1 MRVTSSSGSTP
12 SCAAA
17 CTASSS
23 PSLSRSAWAVGMSKM
38 AKVAPP
44 SELTS
49 PYFAIPTISNSWAG
63 PSAATPIRSPMPRFS
78 SSATPSSI
86 ASSSEPDGQRP
97 STRLS
102 GLKRSYSGA
111 VSMPNANEG
120 APPVSIDSP
129 SGLSSLV
136 WKSVTEPVA
145 TSTPS
150 TARTRSRTS
159 SGIGGGCDCSPSKL
173 MSASLPLTTASVP
186 AYDSTKMALNALSI
200 VSVST

>member
-1 MRVTSSSGSTP
+1 
-12 SCAAA
+12 
-17 CTASSS
+17 
-23 PSLSRSAWAVGMSKM
+23 M
-38 AKVAPP
+38 ANVAPP
-44 SELTS
+44 SELSS
-49 PYFAIPTISNSWAG
+49 PYLAIPTISNSWAG
-63 PSAATPIRSPMPRFS
+63 PSAATPIRSPMARLS

-86 ASSSEPDGQRP
+86 ASSPEPDGQRP

-111 VSMPNANEG
+111 VSMPNANDG
-120 APPVSIDSP
+120 APPVSIASP

-150 TARTRSRTS
+150 TSRTCSRTS
-159 SGIGGGCDCSPSKL
+159 SGIGAGGACSPSKL
-173 MSASLPLTTASVP
+173 MPDSLPLMTASVS

>member
-1 MRVTSSSGSTP
+1 MRVTSSSGVTP
-12 SCAAA
+12 SSAAA

-23 PSLSRSAWAVGMSKM
+23 PSFSRSAWAVGMSKM
-38 AKVAPP
+38 ANVAPP
-44 SELTS
+44 SELSS
-49 PYFAIPTISNSWAG
+49 PYRAIPTISNSCAG
-63 PSAATPIRSPMPRFS
+63 PRAATPIRSPRARLS

-136 WKSVTEPVA
+136 WKSVTEPAADFDAVDVPDLLEDVLRDRSGLA
-145 TSTPS
+145 
-150 TARTRSRTS
+150 TARPRS
-159 SGIGGGCDCSPSKL
+159 
-173 MSASLPLTTASVP
+173 
-186 AYDSTKMALNALSI
+186 
-200 VSVST
+200 

>member
-1 MRVTSSSGSTP
+1 
-12 SCAAA
+12 
-17 CTASSS
+17 
-23 PSLSRSAWAVGMSKM
+23 M
-38 AKVAPP
+38 ANVAPP

-63 PSAATPIRSPMPRFS
+63 PSAATPIRSPTARFS

-86 ASSSEPDGQRP
+86 ATSSEPDGQLP

-159 SGIGGGCDCSPSKL
+159 SGIGGACDCSPSKL
-173 MSASLPLTTASVP
+173 MSAPLPLTTASVP

>member
-1 MRVTSSSGSTP
+1 MRATSSSGATP
-12 SCAAA
+12 SSAAA

-23 PSLSRSAWAVGMSKM
+23 PSLSRSVWAVGMSKM
-38 AKVAPP
+38 ANVAPP

-49 PYFAIPTISNSWAG
+49 PYRAIPTISNSWAG
-63 PSAATPIRSPMPRFS
+63 PRAATPIRSPMARLS

-86 ASSSEPDGQRP
+86 ASSPEPDGQRP

-111 VSMPNANEG
+111 VSMPKAKEG
-120 APPVSIDSP
+120 APPVSIGSP

-136 WKSVTEPVA
+136 WKSVTEPAA

-150 TARTRSRTS
+150 TSRTCSRTS
-159 SGIGGGCDCSPSKL
+159 SGIGAGCDCSPSKL
-173 MSASLPLTTASVP
+173 MPASSPLTTASVP
-186 AYDSTKMALNALSI
+186 A
-200 VSVST
+200 